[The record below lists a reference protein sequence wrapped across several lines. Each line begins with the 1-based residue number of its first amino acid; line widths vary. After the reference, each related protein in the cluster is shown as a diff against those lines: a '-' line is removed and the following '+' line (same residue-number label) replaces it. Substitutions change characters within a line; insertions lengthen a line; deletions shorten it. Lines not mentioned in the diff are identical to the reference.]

1 MDADQNPQPVC
12 AQEALKLLN
21 CATETPY
28 DPEKCVRLL
37 ESLRQC
43 ILNKVISIFL
53 CVYGYAFVSIVIA
66 YRGLYLC
73 KS

>member
-12 AQEALKLLN
+12 AQEALNLLN

-28 DPEKCVRLL
+28 DPEKCARLL
-37 ESLRQC
+37 DSLRQC
-43 ILNKVISIFL
+43 ILNKKVKKFSLAEQNEVKPDTISEK
-53 CVYGYAFVSIVIA
+53 
-66 YRGLYLC
+66 